1 MVDRL
6 TAEAMK
12 LGLLTQPWYDTLMVA
27 PPLIITEEQVD
38 EGIAILDK
46 VLEIADKEVE
56 HTDTPGQR
64 STETFNKT
72 TQ

>member
-1 MVDRL
+1 MMDRL
-6 TAEAMK
+6 AAEAMK
-12 LGLLTQPWYDTLMVA
+12 LGLLTQSWYDTLMVA

-46 VLEIADKEVE
+46 VLEITDQEVE

-64 STETFNKT
+64 SAEAFNKPA
-72 TQ
+72 